1 MLRPRV
7 LLPTFSAA
15 SAHNG
20 SASSSDGAASSSG
33 KGHDNRNKRAT
44 RVVNIVLIIG
54 LTALTLSLVVLH
66 NAEDAAS
73 ASHSDATTEASP
85 VAPSAPLSSQTTGTE
100 MFPNPLKD
108 YRELPVTYPASDP
121 SLDTASTYPELTP
134 LSDLYSRW
142 PQNSHLPSSTFR
154 EHLRLFDFQD
164 PDQMAQ
170 ARRLRDMELPFKVH
184 NVPEIDTAGDKWKRR
199 GYLSEMLDGSM
210 GSGGVESAR
219 RSKRRKKRSHN
230 TGPAAS
236 EGGVSYSVAMSE
248 SNFFTWFDGRAVDNY
263 RRRMDPTYVK
273 PTKPVSM
280 SSSAYFERAIK
291 KDLTETY
298 DPDSEHLYMT
308 LGVNGVNQRRDSKHT
323 FIHHDLPSFITPPN
337 NFFVFDFDHNKGVQ
351 CRFGERG
358 VTAAAHYDNGRN
370 MVAMVVGAKRYTL
383 LPPKECDKLHVIT
396 EKDHPS
402 RRHILLN
409 FGDMDALPSDA
420 KGALAVETIVKEGEV
435 LYIPARWFHY
445 ITSLQF
451 NAQCNS
457 RSGRL
462 DDESEVGETVRFFG
476 GKSDIEL
483 CTTSD

>member
-1 MLRPRV
+1 MKSTRVFNNLLLPSSSACTRAFMLRPRV

-20 SASSSDGAASSSG
+20 SASSSDGATSSSG
-33 KGHDNRNKRAT
+33 KGHANRNKRAT
-44 RVVNIVLIIG
+44 RVVNIVLIIA

-66 NAEDAAS
+66 NAEDAAA

-85 VAPSAPLSSQTTGTE
+85 VAPAPLSSQTTGTE

-219 RSKRRKKRSHN
+219 RSKRRKKR
-230 TGPAAS
+230 
-236 EGGVSYSVAMSE
+236 
-248 SNFFTWFDGRAVDNY
+248 
-263 RRRMDPTYVK
+263 
-273 PTKPVSM
+273 
-280 SSSAYFERAIK
+280 
-291 KDLTETY
+291 
-298 DPDSEHLYMT
+298 
-308 LGVNGVNQRRDSKHT
+308 
-323 FIHHDLPSFITPPN
+323 
-337 NFFVFDFDHNKGVQ
+337 
-351 CRFGERG
+351 
-358 VTAAAHYDNGRN
+358 
-370 MVAMVVGAKRYTL
+370 
-383 LPPKECDKLHVIT
+383 
-396 EKDHPS
+396 
-402 RRHILLN
+402 
-409 FGDMDALPSDA
+409 
-420 KGALAVETIVKEGEV
+420 
-435 LYIPARWFHY
+435 
-445 ITSLQF
+445 
-451 NAQCNS
+451 
-457 RSGRL
+457 
-462 DDESEVGETVRFFG
+462 
-476 GKSDIEL
+476 
-483 CTTSD
+483 